1 MWHYDFDHFHL
12 VNAFF
17 FCLYICSVVLTASLD
32 ANTGVKIEIYHCNIM
47 TF

>member
-17 FCLYICSVVLTASLD
+17 FLSVYLQCRV
-32 ANTGVKIEIYHCNIM
+32 NGFFGC
-47 TF
+47 